1 MARRE
6 IGEINA
12 GSMADIAFLLLI
24 FFLVTTTMEVDAG
37 IGRQLPMKIDI
48 DQPPP
53 PPVNQRNVLSI
64 LANKNDQL
72 LVEEAFLRM
81 EDLYDVVMKF
91 YTVNLNGERDVD
103 MPLYED
109 ITTARCR
116 TEIASLEASLEKDPD
131 NVSTKGE
138 ISKWKEKIALIDR
151 IGGPY
156 KEIHKSAVIQ
166 LKNQAGTSY
175 GLYMEVQ
182 NILKQVVNELRVQ
195 ECEKYDFPDY
205 YTLREDLPEDMEFI
219 NMLRILVPERILESK
234 IDN

>member
-37 IGRQLPMKIDI
+37 IGRQLPVKNNLPLEK
-48 DQPPP
+48 Q
-53 PPVNQRNVLSI
+53 PPVNKRNVLEI

-72 LVEEAFLRM
+72 LVEETFLRM
-81 EDLYDVVMKF
+81 EDLHDVVMKF
-91 YTVNLNGERDVD
+91 YTVNLNGERDEN
-103 MPLYED
+103 MPLYES

-116 TEIASLEASLEKDPD
+116 TEIATLEAILAKDPD
-131 NVSTKGE
+131 NVGTKGE
-138 ISKWKEKIALIDR
+138 ISKWKEKAALIDR
-151 IGGPY
+151 IGRPY

-195 ECEKYDFPDY
+195 ECEKYDFPEY
-205 YTLREDLPEDMEFI
+205 FTLREDRPEDMEYI

-234 IDN
+234 IEN